1 MGLLW
6 NMLTD
11 RPLIALVDLGDGA
24 ARVLRAASYWAF
36 RMQRPLVVVHH
47 VVVHAPALSSSEV
60 RTALRTSVLDRVHEE
75 VLALCRRSLGRD
87 RPVAEVVVDD
97 QPLVPL
103 VLNMAT
109 ARKATMVVAGM
120 KQKGLLSR
128 MLLGNTVL
136 DLVDELTVPLLAVPC
151 EEVALEHEP
160 VLFLAVGPTVEPDT
174 ERLSQLLMQYAGL
187 DAELRL
193 FTLLEEGMDPVQARQ
208 RLETVAARMP
218 TARPAGLEVIQGMNG
233 PAELREWLKGC
244 AGAVLVVQRGER
256 GIKDLLMRRFF
267 VNDLVDD
274 GRLPLL
280 MLP

>member
-1 MGLLW
+1 
-6 NMLTD
+6 
-11 RPLIALVDLGDGA
+11 
-24 ARVLRAASYWAF
+24 VLSAASYWAF

-60 RTALRTSVLDRVHEE
+60 RMALRTSVLDRVHEE

-87 RPVAEVVVDD
+87 LPVAEVVVDD

-109 ARKATMVVAGM
+109 ARKATMVVTGM
-120 KQKGLLSR
+120 KQKNLLSR

-151 EEVALEHEP
+151 EEAALEHEP

-174 ERLSQLLMQYAGL
+174 ERLAHLLQQHEGQRPA
-187 DAELRL
+187 LRL
-193 FTLLEEGMDPVQARQ
+193 FTLLEDGMDPDQARI
-208 RLETVAARMP
+208 RLENVAARMP
-218 TARPAGLEVIQGMNG
+218 AAREACIEVVRTANG
-233 PAELREWLKGC
+233 PAHLRQWLKDQD
-244 AGAVLVVQRGER
+244 GAVLVVQRGTR
-256 GIKDLLMRRFF
+256 GIKDLFLRRFF